1 MRWFTSDTHFAK
13 TGDKILRREMRPYKT
28 IKEYCDD
35 QIRIWNE
42 QASRDD
48 VIYHLGDMCNYNGTE
63 KDFLPGLML
72 VQEVNAKVILIMG
85 NNEERVMQYC
95 FENNFEKF
103 RDFCIRHGFLDVKQN
118 DTISIDGAKLYLVHR
133 PIDCKPGMLN
143 LYGHVHRQGGIW
155 SPYGFNICT
164 DVNHFRLYSEND
176 IRFLISQKAAWDN
189 DADTKF
195 LAGLTFS
202 PRLKRGDSCI
212 NHHCAATEAVAS
224 YTMSDRRYFPCVPR
238 YGMY

>member
-42 QASRDD
+42 QASKDD

-118 DTISIDGAKLYLVHR
+118 DTISIDGTKLYLVHR

-143 LYGHVHRQGGIW
+143 LYGHVHRQGGI
-155 SPYGFNICT
+155 FT
-164 DVNHFRLYSEND
+164 DENGNKD
-176 IRFLISQKAAWDN
+176 VFM
-189 DADTKF
+189 
-195 LAGLTFS
+195 G
-202 PRLKRGDSCI
+202 CI
-212 NHHCAATEAVAS
+212 NGCSATLTQCEYTCGRYCTCDTVAVANDLLCDNELKS
-224 YTMSDRRYFPCVPR
+224 
-238 YGMY
+238 

>member
-1 MRWFTSDTHFAK
+1 MRQ
-13 TGDKILRREMRPYKT
+13 KT

-42 QASRDD
+42 QASKDD

-103 RDFCIRHGFLDVKQN
+103 RDFCIFAIHYHIISSMFFL
-118 DTISIDGAKLYLVHR
+118 S
-133 PIDCKPGMLN
+133 
-143 LYGHVHRQGGIW
+143 
-155 SPYGFNICT
+155 
-164 DVNHFRLYSEND
+164 HFHHLLCVLQ
-176 IRFLISQKAAWDN
+176 FL
-189 DADTKF
+189 
-195 LAGLTFS
+195 
-202 PRLKRGDSCI
+202 
-212 NHHCAATEAVAS
+212 
-224 YTMSDRRYFPCVPR
+224 
-238 YGMY
+238 

>member
-13 TGDKILRREMRPYKT
+13 IGDKILRREMRPYKT

-143 LYGHVHRQGGIW
+143 LYGPCPSARRHLESVWVQYLYGGEPFQAVQRKRYTFLDFAEGSMGQRCGYKVFSRNKIKDFW
-155 SPYGFNICT
+155 IFNF
-164 DVNHFRLYSEND
+164 FRASK
-176 IRFLISQKAAWDN
+176 RSRS
-189 DADTKF
+189 TKIHKGGE
-195 LAGLTFS
+195 LL
-202 PRLKRGDSCI
+202 
-212 NHHCAATEAVAS
+212 
-224 YTMSDRRYFPCVPR
+224 
-238 YGMY
+238 

>member
-35 QIRIWNE
+35 QIRIW
-42 QASRDD
+42 
-48 VIYHLGDMCNYNGTE
+48 
-63 KDFLPGLML
+63 
-72 VQEVNAKVILIMG
+72 
-85 NNEERVMQYC
+85 
-95 FENNFEKF
+95 
-103 RDFCIRHGFLDVKQN
+103 
-118 DTISIDGAKLYLVHR
+118 DGAKLYLVHR

-195 LAGLTFS
+195 LAGI
-202 PRLKRGDSCI
+202 K
-212 NHHCAATEAVAS
+212 
-224 YTMSDRRYFPCVPR
+224 
-238 YGMY
+238 

>member
-1 MRWFTSDTHFAK
+1 
-13 TGDKILRREMRPYKT
+13 MRPYKT

-42 QASRDD
+42 QASKDD

-118 DTISIDGAKLYLVHR
+118 DTISIDGTKLYLVHR

-195 LAGLTFS
+195 LAGI
-202 PRLKRGDSCI
+202 K
-212 NHHCAATEAVAS
+212 
-224 YTMSDRRYFPCVPR
+224 
-238 YGMY
+238 

>member
-1 MRWFTSDTHFAK
+1 
-13 TGDKILRREMRPYKT
+13 
-28 IKEYCDD
+28 
-35 QIRIWNE
+35 
-42 QASRDD
+42 
-48 VIYHLGDMCNYNGTE
+48 MCNYNGTE

-118 DTISIDGAKLYLVHR
+118 DTISIEDTKLYLVHR
-133 PIDCKPGMLN
+133 PIDCKPEMLN

-155 SPYGFNICT
+155 SPYGFNICA

-195 LAGLTFS
+195 LAGI
-202 PRLKRGDSCI
+202 K
-212 NHHCAATEAVAS
+212 
-224 YTMSDRRYFPCVPR
+224 
-238 YGMY
+238 

>member
-42 QASRDD
+42 QASKDD

-118 DTISIDGAKLYLVHR
+118 DTISIDGTKLYLVHR
-133 PIDCKPGMLN
+133 PIDCRPGMPN

-195 LAGLTFS
+195 LAGI
-202 PRLKRGDSCI
+202 K
-212 NHHCAATEAVAS
+212 
-224 YTMSDRRYFPCVPR
+224 
-238 YGMY
+238 

>member
-42 QASRDD
+42 QASKDD

-118 DTISIDGAKLYLVHR
+118 DTISIDGTKLYLVHR

-143 LYGHVHRQGGIW
+143 LYGHVHRQGGI
-155 SPYGFNICT
+155 FT
-164 DVNHFRLYSEND
+164 DENGNKD
-176 IRFLISQKAAWDN
+176 VFM
-189 DADTKF
+189 
-195 LAGLTFS
+195 G
-202 PRLKRGDSCI
+202 CI
-212 NHHCAATEAVAS
+212 NGCSATLTQCEYTCGRYCTCDAVAVANDLLRDNELKS
-224 YTMSDRRYFPCVPR
+224 
-238 YGMY
+238 